1 MPTTTQTPH
10 TTPARTKLTRS
21 SRWSCAVRA
30 GLVLAAA
37 GVAAMAGA
45 CTSSR
50 ERPLVA
56 PSVVVAPYSTSM
68 GEVVFAVAPLRNET
82 GDTMAPTDQISE
94 QLLAAV
100 EEVRGVRTIPM
111 SRTLM
116 AMRALEFRGIRSP
129 QELKALAD
137 ALGADGIIFGSVSGY
152 DPYGPAITISVGLFA
167 RGEKVGEYVETAT
180 MSTRDLQGLGAEPP
194 AAPASAALVAAS
206 TWSDHLDGKNNGV
219 QMAVRA
225 YAQGR
230 MSGPSALGWRRYLAA
245 MPLFTEFA
253 TAEAVRGLMREEWVR
268 VGGAGNGES
277 PGMAGNQLGGNRG
290 SLRGPGTGEDPRAQ
304 GTVTSAVDGE

>member
-1 MPTTTQTPH
+1 MPTRTVSTRTLSTQPSRT
-10 TTPARTKLTRS
+10 ARTL
-21 SRWSCAVRA
+21 RA
-30 GLVLAAA
+30 GLVLTAATVSLLCGGCA
-37 GVAAMAGA
+37 
-45 CTSSR
+45 TSR

-56 PSVVVAPYSTSM
+56 PSVATSPYSTSQ

-82 GDTMAPTDQISE
+82 GDLEAPIDQVSE

-100 EEVRGVRTIPM
+100 EEVRGIRTIPM

-137 ALGADGIIFGSVSGY
+137 ALGADGIIFGTVSGY
-152 DPYGPAITISVGLFA
+152 DPYTPAITLSIGLFA
-167 RGEKVGEYVETAT
+167 RGEKMGEYVDAPS

-194 AAPASAALVAAS
+194 AAPTSTALVTAS

-219 QMAVRA
+219 QMAVRS
-225 YAQGR
+225 YAEGR
-230 MSGPSALGWRRYLAA
+230 MNGPSALGWRRYLAA

-268 VGGAGNGES
+268 MGGGET
-277 PGMAGNQLGGNRG
+277 PGLGGDDQG
-290 SLRGPGTGEDPRAQ
+290 SLRGPGTDAHPGAQ

>member
-1 MPTTTQTPH
+1 MPTFAQPPTRT
-10 TTPARTKLTRS
+10 ARAIARLT
-21 SRWSCAVRA
+21 C
-30 GLVLAAA
+30 GTVLALLLS
-37 GVAAMAGA
+37 A
-45 CTSSR
+45 CASGPR

-56 PSVVVAPYSTSM
+56 PSVVTAPYSTSQ
-68 GEVVFAVAPLRNET
+68 GDVIFAVVPLRNET
-82 GDTMAPTDQISE
+82 GDTMAPVDQISE

-116 AMRALEFRGIRSP
+116 AMRALEFRGIRTP

-137 ALGADGIIFGSVSGY
+137 ALGADGIVFGSVSGY
-152 DPYGPAITISVGLFA
+152 DPYTPALTLTVGIFG
-167 RGEKVGEYVETAT
+167 RGEKMGDRAEASS

-194 AAPASAALVAAS
+194 AAPTATAMIAAS

-230 MSGPSALGWRRYLAA
+230 QNGPNALGWRRYLAA

-268 VGGAGNGES
+268 MGGGGSTGIANGD
-277 PGMAGNQLGGNRG
+277 QG
-290 SLRGPGTGEDPRAQ
+290 SLRGPGTEESPRAQ
-304 GTVTSAVDGE
+304 STAASAVGGE

>member
-1 MPTTTQTPH
+1 MPTFAQRTTRRPLSNL
-10 TTPARTKLTRS
+10 ASLA
-21 SRWSCAVRA
+21 CAA
-30 GLVLAAA
+30 TLALLGGCAS
-37 GVAAMAGA
+37 G
-45 CTSSR
+45 SR
-50 ERPLVA
+50 ERPLTA
-56 PSVVVAPYSTSM
+56 PSVVAAPYSTSQ
-68 GEVVFAVAPLRNET
+68 GDVIFAVVPLRNET
-82 GDTMAPTDQISE
+82 GDTMAPVDQISD

-116 AMRALEFRGIRSP
+116 AMRALELRGIRSP

-137 ALGADGIIFGSVSGY
+137 ALGADGVIFGSVSGY
-152 DPYGPAITISVGLFA
+152 DPYTPALTLTVGLFG
-167 RGEKVGEYVETAT
+167 RGEKMGDHVEANG

-194 AAPASAALVAAS
+194 AAPSAAALIAAS

-219 QMAVRA
+219 QMAVRS

-230 MSGPSALGWRRYLAA
+230 QNGPNALGWRRYLAA

-268 VGGAGNGES
+268 MGGGETTGIANGD
-277 PGMAGNQLGGNRG
+277 QG
-290 SLRGPGTGEDPRAQ
+290 SLRGPGTEGAPRAQ
-304 GTVTSAVDGE
+304 GTAATAVAGE

>member
-1 MPTTTQTPH
+1 MPTP
-10 TTPARTKLTRS
+10 RS
-21 SRWSCAVRA
+21 LNLFRA
-30 GLVLAAA
+30 ATLITAAA
-37 GVAAMAGA
+37 IALISGA
-45 CTSSR
+45 CASGPR
-50 ERPLVA
+50 ERPLIA
-56 PSVVVAPYSTSM
+56 PSVVTAPYSTSQ

-82 GDTMAPTDQISE
+82 GDLQAPIDEVSD

-116 AMRALEFRGIRSP
+116 AMRALEMHGIRSP

-137 ALGADGIIFGSVSGY
+137 ALGADGIVFGSVSGY
-152 DPYGPAITISVGLFA
+152 DPYTPAITISVGLFA
-167 RGEKVGEYVETAT
+167 RGERMTNSIEGPA

-194 AAPASAALVAAS
+194 AAPTSTALVAAS

-225 YAQGR
+225 YASGR
-230 MSGPSALGWRRYLAA
+230 MNGPSALGWRRYLAA

-268 VGGAGNGES
+268 MGGGETTGYAS
-277 PGMAGNQLGGNRG
+277 GNQG
-290 SLRGPGTGEDPRAQ
+290 SLRGPGTEADPGAQ
-304 GTVTSAVDGE
+304 GTVTSAVGGE